1 MDKKNFIINNINNI
15 KSIRII
21 INDNYCEEG
30 DLETIIFFNDGTKK
44 SLFVSWDENGDYFF
58 LSNED
63 NEEDRDEEYEIISN
77 YDYACRAFKDKKI
90 SFEFPDMDEIHIN
103 KEIPK
108 DFQERFDKK
117 RYNNKWAIMRIYPN
131 NNPVKARVIGVM
143 INKIFYIVF
152 IDIGGNLYKHD

>member
-1 MDKKNFIINNINNI
+1 MEDENFIINNINNI

-63 NEEDRDEEYEIISN
+63 NEEDRDEEFNIVDTYEG
-77 YDYACRAFKDKKI
+77 ACWDFKDKKI
-90 SFEFPDMDEIHIN
+90 SLEEMKKAVKTYCKSMIDFIN
-103 KEIPK
+103 K
-108 DFQERFDKK
+108 
-117 RYNNKWAIMRIYPN
+117 
-131 NNPVKARVIGVM
+131 
-143 INKIFYIVF
+143 
-152 IDIGGNLYKHD
+152 

>member
-1 MDKKNFIINNINNI
+1 MDKKNFILNNINNI

-90 SFEFPDMDEIHIN
+90 SFEEIKKALKTYCKSMIDFIN
-103 KEIPK
+103 K
-108 DFQERFDKK
+108 
-117 RYNNKWAIMRIYPN
+117 
-131 NNPVKARVIGVM
+131 
-143 INKIFYIVF
+143 
-152 IDIGGNLYKHD
+152 

>member
-15 KSIRII
+15 KII
-21 INDNYCEEG
+21 YIKINDNYCEEG

-90 SFEFPDMDEIHIN
+90 SFEKMKEAVKTYCKSMIDFIN
-103 KEIPK
+103 K
-108 DFQERFDKK
+108 
-117 RYNNKWAIMRIYPN
+117 
-131 NNPVKARVIGVM
+131 
-143 INKIFYIVF
+143 
-152 IDIGGNLYKHD
+152 